1 MLFRAV
7 LRAMEKRA
15 RHRKKTSLPAR
26 FGAERPEKMG
36 LITDVSARGIYV
48 STNAVLAK
56 GSAVQVQVKVPG
68 SEPML
73 LHGRVIRTRR
83 MASALVMIATGGMGV
98 VSRTRRPAG
107 ASSLS
112 LPDEA

>member
-1 MLFRAV
+1 MLLRPV

-48 STNAVLAK
+48 TTNSVLAK
-56 GSAVQVQVKVPG
+56 GSAVQVQVKVSG

-83 MASALVMIATGGMGV
+83 IASALVMIATGGMGV
-98 VSRTRRPAG
+98 RLENPPVGWRE
-107 ASSLS
+107 SLS

>member
-1 MLFRAV
+1 MLLRSV
-7 LRAMEKRA
+7 PRAMEKRT

-56 GSAVQVQVKVPG
+56 GSPVQVQVKVPG
-68 SEPML
+68 SEPIL
-73 LHGRVIRTRR
+73 LQGRVIRTRR
-83 MASALVMIATGGMGV
+83 IASALVMIATGGMGV
-98 VSRTRRPAG
+98 RLENPPAG
-107 ASSLS
+107 WRVSLS